1 LNYASKFDGKLF
13 IDGVG
18 THANGHA
25 PGDSVS
31 PHTTHAPAD
40 AIIIPDAHLLFNGDF
55 KRSGVD
61 LILSADDQKLV
72 LHDYFKGE
80 KRAAL
85 ASPDGA
91 HLTGDIVKALA
102 GHVEYAQA
110 ADGSA
115 SVNKVIGHV
124 TKLAGTAT
132 AIRNGVSIILNQ
144 GDNVEKGDV
153 VQSGSGSTLGITFI
167 DGTVFGL
174 SSNARMVL
182 NEMVYDPNGSNN
194 SSLLSLVAGT
204 ITFVAGETAKHGD
217 MKIDTPVAT
226 MGIRGTAVLVEIDFD
241 TAGQNGLPDTK
252 FQVLV
257 EPDGTTGSYILFD
270 KVTLTPFAIVDK
282 AGTQFSFSNGNFSQ
296 SLTGLTPEV
305 QKLITDVFAQ
315 RFSDNTNTKTF
326 DHHSDFST
334 LDTLPPFKVGNIT
347 VTPVI
352 LLVNTPAATSTSN
365 SNGPTSQIQHID
377 GPPSGVIVNA
387 NGQASTSFQI
397 TEIPNVTGSTTS
409 DVVSGKVNFVDINA
423 GDQPTVSAKFD
434 GSTYTDSHGH
444 TLSLNSHQLD
454 DIKAVEVD
462 LAVTATPGNNN
473 NGSASWS
480 YTVPDGSFDFLAA
493 GETLQLT
500 YTLTV
505 DNNYAPHDES
515 TPLQFT
521 ITITGTNDVPVIHTG
536 AQTINFAGGKGTVG
550 GDLAPTSETSGV
562 NVNHPTAL
570 SYSETGTL
578 AFTDPD
584 LTDTH
589 TIVAPGPTGD
599 LTGAS
604 LAGVPLDLATFQQQF
619 PLPFQIFEN
628 ALSASIGTDSTGNAN
643 GKGTINWTFAELPA
657 YVADF
662 IPSGETLTL
671 TYTVEVA
678 RSLPRPSRSRLP
690 VTTPRP
696 SSGSTPSRCRLAA
709 RCGATGRT
717 GKPAT
722 RQPSMMT
729 RSSSPIS

>member
-1 LNYASKFDGKLF
+1 
-13 IDGVG
+13 
-18 THANGHA
+18 
-25 PGDSVS
+25 
-31 PHTTHAPAD
+31 
-40 AIIIPDAHLLFNGDF
+40 
-55 KRSGVD
+55 
-61 LILSADDQKLV
+61 
-72 LHDYFKGE
+72 
-80 KRAAL
+80 
-85 ASPDGA
+85 
-91 HLTGDIVKALA
+91 
-102 GHVEYAQA
+102 
-110 ADGSA
+110 
-115 SVNKVIGHV
+115 
-124 TKLAGTAT
+124 
-132 AIRNGVSIILNQ
+132 
-144 GDNVEKGDV
+144 
-153 VQSGSGSTLGITFI
+153 
-167 DGTVFGL
+167 
-174 SSNARMVL
+174 
-182 NEMVYDPNGSNN
+182 
-194 SSLLSLVAGT
+194 
-204 ITFVAGETAKHGD
+204 
-217 MKIDTPVAT
+217 
-226 MGIRGTAVLVEIDFD
+226 
-241 TAGQNGLPDTK
+241 
-252 FQVLV
+252 
-257 EPDGTTGSYILFD
+257 
-270 KVTLTPFAIVDK
+270 
-282 AGTQFSFSNGNFSQ
+282 
-296 SLTGLTPEV
+296 
-305 QKLITDVFAQ
+305 
-315 RFSDNTNTKTF
+315 
-326 DHHSDFST
+326 
-334 LDTLPPFKVGNIT
+334 
-347 VTPVI
+347 
-352 LLVNTPAATSTSN
+352 
-365 SNGPTSQIQHID
+365 
-377 GPPSGVIVNA
+377 
-387 NGQASTSFQI
+387 
-397 TEIPNVTGSTTS
+397 VTGSTTP
-409 DVVSGKVNFVDINA
+409 DKISGAVNFVDINA
-423 GDQPTVSAKFD
+423 GDKPTVSAKFD
-434 GSTYTDSHGH
+434 GSTYTDPHGH
-444 TLSLNSHQLD
+444 TLSLNSQQLA